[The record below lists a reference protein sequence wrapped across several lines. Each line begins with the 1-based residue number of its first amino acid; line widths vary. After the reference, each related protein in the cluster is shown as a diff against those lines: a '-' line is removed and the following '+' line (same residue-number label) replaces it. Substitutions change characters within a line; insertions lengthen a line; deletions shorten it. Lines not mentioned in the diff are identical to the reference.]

1 MKLRRAFAPL
11 LFTIGSL
18 GCAPLVSAAEKIDFL
33 EDIYPILEAN
43 CIDCHGPD
51 EAEAEFRVDSRKALL
66 AGGGSG
72 IPTVVA
78 GDIIESYLV
87 EVLREEDYEY
97 RMPQKA
103 DPLPEAEIALIE
115 QWIEAGAEIPED
127 FGSVDPFGGTD
138 LWSMQPVEKPEPPA
152 VSVAQTA
159 IDAFLLSEL
168 QKKDLSFNPR
178 AEPRDLI
185 KRTSILLTGLNPTAD
200 QIAAFERASARDPEQ
215 AYSALLDE
223 LLESP
228 HFGERWA
235 QHWLDVIR
243 WAETHGSEANLY
255 RKNAWMYR
263 DYVVDAFNSDKPYDQ
278 FIREQI
284 AGDQMGVGVATGFLV
299 AGPHVPAATVGREP
313 SAIRQARAD
322 RLDEVAQTIGA
333 SMMGVTVSCARCHN
347 HKFDPISIKD
357 YYSVT
362 AVFDGLEFGSRIPE
376 YPEESVEARKARALE
391 AELAATREILK
402 SEVPAW
408 QEDWTGWNEVHFG
421 PVKTQK
427 VKVTFHAARASADE
441 LEIYGP
447 KEPSRNLALAKYG
460 SEAFALEKYTDYRG
474 PTSNLNNG
482 ETGTMNWR
490 TPKESKFGPDDWPWV
505 SITFTEP
512 QEIDRLTLSSNRQ
525 YFLETDYLTS
535 YEAKSPMNYSVSYEN
550 EQGEWVE
557 LISTPA
563 FQKKLESSAKV
574 QTFAANVQG
583 AVDALLEEGPQPS
596 FVGQFHEPQPAFVFH
611 RGSPESPRGEVAPGG
626 LRVLGGELG
635 LSSDTPDPDRRI
647 EFAEWLSSTENPLT
661 ARVMANRVWHH
672 IFGTGIVPTPGDFGF
687 AGALPSHPELLDW
700 LASEF
705 MAPGDDGAS
714 AWSVKSLIREI
725 MLTDAYQQSS
735 VPHVAGM
742 EKDASAVL
750 LWRFP
755 PRRVEAEVIRDSVL
769 LAAGELD
776 TTIGGKSYRIHNEKK
791 TYAQWQVVDNSGE
804 HTWRRMLYQE
814 RMRRVDDQIFT
825 AFDFP
830 DCGQVRAKR
839 PVSTTPLQA
848 LNLMNSPFAVK
859 QAELIAARAETEH
872 PTDIEAATTRLFELI
887 LGREPESSELA
898 ACVEIADAS
907 GLAVVSRSLINTN
920 EFAFLP

>member
-1 MKLRRAFAPL
+1 MRASFVLKLALTSGL
-11 LFTIGSL
+11 L
-18 GCAPLVSAAEKIDFL
+18 AALSIPVHAVDEIDFI
-33 EDIYPILEAN
+33 EDIYPLLEAN
-43 CIDCHGPD
+43 CLDCHGPD
-51 EAEAEFRVDSRKALL
+51 EAEAEFRVDSRQALL
-66 AGGGSG
+66 SGGGSG

-78 GDIIESYLV
+78 GDLFESYLV
-87 EVLREEDYEY
+87 EVLREEDDEY

-103 DPLPEAEIALIE
+103 DPLPELEIALIE
-115 QWIEAGAEIPED
+115 KWIETGAEIPED
-127 FGSVDPFGGTD
+127 FGSVDAFGGTD
-138 LWSMQPVEKPEPPA
+138 LWSMQPIEKPEVPGAGNP
-152 VSVAQTA
+152 
-159 IDAFLLSEL
+159 IDAFLLTEL
-168 QKKDLSFNPR
+168 KRSDLAFNPR

-185 KRTSILLTGLNPTAD
+185 KRTSILLTGLNPTPD
-200 QIAAFERASARDPEQ
+200 QIAQFERASAKHPEK
-215 AYSALLDE
+215 AFAALVDE
-223 LLESP
+223 YLESP

-299 AGPHVPAATVGREP
+299 SGPHVPAATVGREP

-362 AVFDGLEFGSRIPE
+362 AVFDGLEFGSRLPE
-376 YPEESVEARKARALE
+376 YSEESSEAKKARELG

-402 SEVPAW
+402 SVVPAW
-408 QEDWTGWNEVHFG
+408 QEDWTGWNEVRFR
-421 PVKTQK
+421 PVKTSK
-427 VKVTFHAARASADE
+427 IKVTFESPKASADE
-441 LEIYGP
+441 LEVFGP
-447 KEPSRNLALAKYG
+447 EDSSRNLALASRG
-460 SEAFALEKYTDYRG
+460 GEAFSPEKYTDYRG
-474 PTSNLNNG
+474 PASNLNDG
-482 ETGTMNWR
+482 ELGTMNWR
-490 TPKESKFGPDDWPWV
+490 TPKGVNFKEGDRPWV
-505 SITFTEP
+505 SITLAQP
-512 QEIDRLTLSSNRQ
+512 QEVNRITVSSNRQ
-525 YFLETDYLTS
+525 YFFETDYLSS
-535 YEAKSPMNYSVSYEN
+535 YSPSSPKNYTVSYEN
-550 EQGEWVE
+550 ENGEWVDI
-557 LISTPA
+557 ISTPG
-563 FQKKLESSAKV
+563 FRDELGENTEFK
-574 QTFAANVQG
+574 TFAGNVQA
-583 AVDALLEEGPQPS
+583 AVDAVLEKGTQPS
-596 FVGQFHEPQPAFVFH
+596 FVGQFREPKPAFVLH

-635 LSSDTPDPDRRI
+635 LDSSTSDAERRLK
-647 EFAEWLSSTENPLT
+647 FADWLASTENPLT

-700 LASEF
+700 LAAEF
-705 MAPGDDGAS
+705 MEPNGKGEG
-714 AWSVKSLIREI
+714 AWSIKTLIREI
-725 MLTDAYQQSS
+725 MLSDAYQQSS
-735 VPHVAGM
+735 APHVAGM
-742 EKDASAVL
+742 SRDAGAVK

-769 LAAGELD
+769 LAAGKLD
-776 TTIGGKSYRIHNEKK
+776 PTLGGKSYRIHNEKK
-791 TYAQWQVVDNSGE
+791 TYAQWQVVDNAGE

-814 RMRRVDDQIFT
+814 RMRRVDDRIFT

-848 LNLMNSPFAVK
+848 LNLMNSPFAVH
-859 QAELIAARAETEH
+859 QAELIAERAETEY
-872 PTDIEAATTRLFELI
+872 PENMKAATSRLFELV
-887 LGREPESSELA
+887 LGRKPDSSELD
-898 ACVEIADAS
+898 ACLEIASAS
-907 GLAVVSRSLINTN
+907 GLPVVSRSLINTN